1 MVQDDSGH
9 RAVTTRPRILLGVTI
24 DGSLGLMEGLPQY
37 LVDQG
42 WDVHVVSAPGP
53 RLDALSS
60 VEGVSTHAIAM
71 VRDPSPFADLKSL
84 IAWIA
89 LLRRVNPDVISVGTP
104 KAGMLGSIAGLL
116 TRVPHRVYHLRGL
129 RLETETDIQRR
140 IFSAIERLTMAASHR
155 VLSVSKSLRQ
165 RVIDLGLVNQSKVV
179 VIGAGSSNGVDVSRF
194 QNTGIES
201 KNTEGL
207 ALDLGLVPGVPV
219 VGFVG
224 RLARDKGLDVLVRA
238 RRILAERGIDYQLLI
253 VGGIDDSSGADRIN
267 QLRQTGRPLIQTGHV
282 SDVSPY
288 YRIMDILCLPTLREG
303 FPNVV
308 LEAAAMGVPT
318 VTTSAT
324 GAIDSVVDEETG
336 LIAEVAS
343 SHDLADKL
351 GRLIMDESLR
361 CALGKNARIHVK
373 SNYERRHVWSQLDE
387 FYRGSV

>member
-1 MVQDDSGH
+1 M
-9 RAVTTRPRILLGVTI
+9 
-24 DGSLGLMEGLPQY
+24 
-37 LVDQG
+37 
-42 WDVHVVSAPGP
+42 
-53 RLDALSS
+53 
-60 VEGVSTHAIAM
+60 
-71 VRDPSPFADLKSL
+71 
-84 IAWIA
+84 
-89 LLRRVNPDVISVGTP
+89 
-104 KAGMLGSIAGLL
+104 
-116 TRVPHRVYHLRGL
+116 
-129 RLETETDIQRR
+129 
-140 IFSAIERLTMAASHR
+140 IERLTMAASHR

-224 RLARDKGLDVLVRA
+224 RLGRDKGLDVLARA
-238 RRILAERGIDYQLLI
+238 RTILAERGIDYQLLI
-253 VGGIDDSSGADRIN
+253 VGGIDDSSGSDRIN

-282 SDVSPY
+282 SEVRPF

-308 LEAAAMGVPT
+308 LEAAATGVPT

-336 LIAEVAS
+336 LIAKVAS

-373 SNYERRHVWSQLDE
+373 SHYERRHVWSQLDE
-387 FYRGSV
+387 FYRGQV